1 MRSKVDLDLMPDD
14 SPNLLRDAFAGTA
27 AAYAKFRPRYPWV
40 LLNDLI
46 AQAAL
51 PRQGR
56 LLDLA
61 CGPGRVA
68 LDLADSFESVWAIDL
83 EPEMIAVGK
92 QEATRQSV
100 DNVKWIIGR
109 AEDLEVSPGSFNLI
123 TIGEAFHRLDQN
135 LICEK
140 GLQWLEPSGCLVAMG
155 SRGILD
161 GREEWQ
167 RVVADVARRWMA
179 RSFPHGWGVAKAG
192 AKINPEGYEQVLR
205 DAGFIDVLTRS
216 FYEPHN
222 WTFEEIIGYLKS
234 TSVCS
239 RKALAGGFE
248 AFERDLV
255 ASLRSLASGGIY
267 QEQLNFGYTLGRK
280 PASIPSRPK

>member
-1 MRSKVDLDLMPDD
+1 MPDD

-27 AAYAKFRPRYPWV
+27 VAYAKFRPRYPRV

-92 QEATRQSV
+92 QEAMRRGV

-109 AEDLEVSPGSFNLI
+109 AEDLEGSPGSFNLI
-123 TIGEAFHRLDQN
+123 TIGEAFHRLDQT

-140 GLQWLEPSGCLVAMG
+140 GLQWLESSSCLVTMG

-161 GREEWQ
+161 GSEEWQ
-167 RVVADVARRWMA
+167 RVVAEVARRWMA
-179 RSFPHGWGVAKAG
+179 RSFPQGWGVAKAG
-192 AKINPEGYEQVLR
+192 AKINPEGCEQVLR

-222 WTFEEIIGYLKS
+222 WTFEEIIGYLES

-239 RKALAGGFE
+239 RKALADGFE

-255 ASLRSLASGGIY
+255 ASLRGLANDGIY

-280 PASIPSRPK
+280 PVSIPLRPK